1 VARSAIDIVHDLAN
15 VLTAIRG
22 SAAAVR
28 REIGTYDPVLPDV
41 SRIINATEE
50 AVALTRE
57 LRSSLHHDGT
67 LPDLPWP

>member
-1 VARSAIDIVHDLAN
+1 VTRSSEDIVHDLAN

-22 SAAAVR
+22 AAAAVR
-28 REIGTYDPVLPDV
+28 REIGTHDPVLPDV
-41 SRIINATEE
+41 SRIIQATEE

-57 LRSSLHHDGT
+57 LRSSLYPEGI